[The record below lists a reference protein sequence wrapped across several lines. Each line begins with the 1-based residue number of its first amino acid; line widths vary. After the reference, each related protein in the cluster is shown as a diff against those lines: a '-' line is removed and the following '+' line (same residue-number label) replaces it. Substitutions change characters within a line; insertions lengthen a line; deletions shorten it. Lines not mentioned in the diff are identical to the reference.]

1 MAGCGGTNDTKTEE
15 NTKTEAAADNA
26 DAKEELTATE
36 AEDTSED
43 SSKY

>member
-26 DAKEELTATE
+26 DAKEERQHG
-36 AEDTSED
+36 SRRY
-43 SSKY
+43 K